1 MCVELEPHPGGA
13 DYFLLEEILRI
24 RACLGCRSRP
34 AECATTRDVAVL
46 FDGRLIDAARGCV
59 RVRVH
64 MWVSCQVTLMMGAC
78 CMMSGGVRYVEIPVY
93 HVGLS
98 LITRSCYI
106 LGHPRRPA
114 SSSPAAG
121 VEYFHGRTVRQL
133 LDCERYIGS
142 AVAGS
147 RREMV

>member
-1 MCVELEPHPGGA
+1 MYVELDPHPGGA

-34 AECATTRDVAVL
+34 AECATTRDVADAVL

-106 LGHPRRPA
+106 LGHPRRPVEVL
-114 SSSPAAG
+114 PG
-121 VEYFHGRTVRQL
+121 VMEHCIVFVNSWDVPG
-133 LDCERYIGS
+133 
-142 AVAGS
+142 A
-147 RREMV
+147 M